1 MDILG
6 FLPDEKYGCYKI
18 VGAIMHFGNMKFKQ
32 KQREEQA
39 EADGTESE
47 SQWWDI
53 CHKNNNLIQKQV
65 CDFFFSVWSPGA
77 DKASY
82 LMGVSSADLIKGL
95 LHPRV
100 KVGNEYVVKGQNV
113 EQVRRRNV
121 CCVLF
126 YCNVRQQSH
135 QYISYRKAG
144 LQWGIKKMCVCVC
157 SALLHLARWLVCWWG
172 TAS

>member
-121 CCVLF
+121 CCPCYF
-126 YCNVRQQSH
+126 TAMWDNKAIN
-135 QYISYRKAG
+135 ISAIEKQDCSEE
-144 LQWGIKKMCVCVC
+144 LKKYVCVF
-157 SALLHLARWLVCWWG
+157 SLA
-172 TAS
+172 SFS

>member
-47 SQWWDI
+47 IDPRLSWKRPVGFL
-53 CHKNNNLIQKQV
+53 CLYLILM
-65 CDFFFSVWSPGA
+65 CPTRSTGA

-113 EQVRRRNV
+113 EQV
-121 CCVLF
+121 
-126 YCNVRQQSH
+126 S
-135 QYISYRKAG
+135 
-144 LQWGIKKMCVCVC
+144 QWDRGFEVEP
-157 SALLHLARWLVCWWG
+157 
-172 TAS
+172 